1 MNFILKSK
9 RAQSSWMEFCTGVPV
24 AMKRILVGISR
35 TAFASLVSGFLMR
48 WPSSRKIRSHSA
60 FDRVESKSVGRFER
74 MGMNVFTLEVT
85 MPNVVT
91 TMPLRPRTL
100 SKAYRDSFLFP
111 PHKNMNFIFCKLK
124 KLQKTWISFFC
135 KLKKLQKT
143 WISFFFFKLKKA
155 KKCELNFLK
164 AWKNSKNMNWII
176 FRALKDSKNMELI
189 FYKLCIHFSL
199 MISLIRMH

>member
-1 MNFILKSK
+1 MNSILKSK

-124 KLQKTWISFFC
+124 KPQKTWISIFASLKTSKNMHFSFC
-135 KLKKLQKT
+135 KLKKTQKT
-143 WISFFFFKLKKA
+143 WI
-155 KKCELNFLK
+155 
-164 AWKNSKNMNWII
+164 
-176 FRALKDSKNMELI
+176 
-189 FYKLCIHFSL
+189 
-199 MISLIRMH
+199 